1 MYAAVQR
8 KREDDMIENNKEVKK
23 TNIGGQALIE
33 GIMMKGP
40 KAVATAVR
48 TPEGEIVLRK
58 KTIKPIFKHK
68 FFKLPIIRGSFVLI
82 DSLVNGVNELMYSAE
97 FYGEG
102 YEEDKLDK
110 FLKRIFK
117 DKADTAII
125 YASVIIALFFT
136 VGLFILAPT
145 FITNLAKS
153 FVNNTFALNLIEG
166 VIRVG
171 FFVLYVGLISRLE
184 DIKRVF
190 MYHGAEHK
198 TIYCYEYGEE
208 LIVENV
214 RKYSTLHPRCGTS
227 FMINVMLISIIVFS
241 FFGWPNPIARFL
253 IRIATLPLIAGLSYE
268 LNKYVG
274 GCEGE
279 NIFTKIITYP
289 GFLIQKITTKEPD
302 DSMIE
307 VAIAAMKEVIPENGE
322 DDRW

>member
-1 MYAAVQR
+1 
-8 KREDDMIENNKEVKK
+8 MIENNKEVKK

-40 KAVATAVR
+40 QKIATAVR
-48 TPEGEIVLRK
+48 TPQGEIVIRK
-58 KTIKPIFKHK
+58 NSIKPIFNAK

-82 DSLVNGVNELMYSAE
+82 DSLVNGVKELMYSAE
-97 FYGEG
+97 FYGED
-102 YEEDKLDK
+102 YEEDPLDK
-110 FLKRIFK
+110 FLKRVFK

-136 VGLFILAPT
+136 VGIFILAPT
-145 FITNLAKS
+145 FITNLAKGLIK
-153 FVNNTFALNLIEG
+153 NTFILNLIEG
-166 VIRVG
+166 IIRVG
-171 FFVLYVGLISRLE
+171 FFVLYVILISRLE

-208 LIVENV
+208 LTVENV

-227 FMINVMLISIIVFS
+227 FMINVMIISIIVFS
-241 FFGWPNPIARFL
+241 FFGWPNPLARFF
-253 IRIATLPLIAGLSYE
+253 IRIATLPIIAGLSYE

-274 GCEGE
+274 GCESE